1 MNARNE
7 YLEIQQTLR
16 LLIFKRF
23 IHGGSRALCCLPFA
37 GDHSLSQGH
46 RKSQSGTSFY
56 PATPNREVLQNADSW
71 TASETLKHQ
80 KGQIHTYLIFFFQ
93 FSEKGLLS
101 WLLFYLFLIGERIQG
116 APFIKIAQLCK
127 HFFSLPTFSA
137 FQHQ

>member
-1 MNARNE
+1 MHGVIILKFNNS
-7 YLEIQQTLR
+7 
-16 LLIFKRF
+16 LLIF
-23 IHGGSRALCCLPFA
+23 IHGLSLNLCCFPFA
-37 GDHSLSQGH
+37 GDHSLSQGR

-80 KGQIHTYLIFFFQ
+80 KGQIHTCLIFFFH
-93 FSEKGLLS
+93 FSDKGQLSSSLL
-101 WLLFYLFLIGERIQG
+101 YLFLIGEKIQR

-137 FQHQ
+137 LQDQ